1 MYPPP
6 PHHPHHLHRL
16 HHLHHLVWNVWSW
29 LLKSMKSS
37 FNLLFKISDEDIS
50 ININRCTHLDGD
62 LLLYLK
68 WKKKMNYYLTCLRC
82 GGQAVTTFLGNID
95 NIHKF
100 HTGKLSNF
108 ISQYFPGRSEEI
120 KETSMIN
127 VRQWWWGLRENL

>member
-1 MYPPP
+1 
-6 PHHPHHLHRL
+6 
-16 HHLHHLVWNVWSW
+16 
-29 LLKSMKSS
+29 MKSS

-68 WKKKMNYYLTCLRC
+68 WKKKRNYYLTCLRC
-82 GGQAVTTFLGNID
+82 GGQAVPTFLGNID

-100 HTGKLSNF
+100 DTGKLSNF
-108 ISQYFPGRSEEI
+108 ISQYFSGRSAEI